1 MFGVA
6 DIVEMVD
13 MNGSRGEGYRWGGWH
28 IFCDTERVGLE
39 IRGYY
44 NPLPTMKLN
53 SFPEIIFKIAA
64 CYRRWWWI
72 LIETCNMNE
81 TKK

>member
-44 NPLPTMKLN
+44 NPLRTVKLN
-53 SFPEIIFKIAA
+53 SFSRNNFLKLLLVTEDGDEF
-64 CYRRWWWI
+64 
-72 LIETCNMNE
+72 
-81 TKK
+81 